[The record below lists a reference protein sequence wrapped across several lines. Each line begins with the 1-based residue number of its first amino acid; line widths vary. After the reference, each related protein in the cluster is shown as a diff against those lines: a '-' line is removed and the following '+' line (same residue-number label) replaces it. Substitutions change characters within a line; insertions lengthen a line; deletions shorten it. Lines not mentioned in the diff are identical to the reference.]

1 MDILNYILGNETP
14 HTIKKTEL
22 NLTEYLED
30 VIADICNRMPEF
42 SFITDPRR
50 ILVCLKRAANESKHG
65 VFAKIVPMNFPS
77 GLPYKEVKGNLYSM
91 PQILTPHG
99 PVLYIIYFYLPR
111 FLLQDFD
118 KRMLT
123 IIHELYH
130 ISPEFDGTIRMFG
143 GKAHGNSL
151 KTFNENLMPLVGKYS
166 EIGKDLDVLHTD
178 YKKIQRL
185 YSISGRTLTMPKAIK
200 VRK

>member
-1 MDILNYILGNETP
+1 MDILNYILGNET
-14 HTIKKTEL
+14 TRTKQKTEL

-30 VIADICNRMPEF
+30 VIADICKRMPEF

-118 KRMLT
+118 KRILT

-151 KTFNENLMPLVGKYS
+151 KVFNENLKPLVEKYS
-166 EIGKDLDVLHTD
+166 QQSIHLDLLKADYKAILHT
-178 YKKIQRL
+178 YTIT
-185 YSISGRTLTMPKAIK
+185 GRTLTMPKAIRI
-200 VRK
+200 RK